1 NKFDDESLKQ
11 AVLASGQGQQVGIGF
26 LHLGQRLG
34 SQHRLLQ
41 ALVIKLVGGG
51 PGGASTEYG
60 AHRDH
65 VILFRHVLVDGVV
78 GEAGERALPAGDES
92 FHFIGGGEFFQ
103 AFEYFGGFVFSQHSA
118 LSNQHSA
125 HGLKA
130 EKSKVCANT

>member
-34 SQHRLLQ
+34 SQYRLLQ

-65 VILFRHVLVDGVV
+65 VILFRHVLVNGVV
-78 GEAGERALPAGDES
+78 GEAGEGALPAGDEGFNFVS
-92 FHFIGGGEFFQ
+92 GGELP
-103 AFEYFGGFVFSQHSA
+103 ESLENFGSFVFGQHSA
-118 LSNQHSA
+118 LSSQHSA
-125 HGLKA
+125 H
-130 EKSKVCANT
+130 